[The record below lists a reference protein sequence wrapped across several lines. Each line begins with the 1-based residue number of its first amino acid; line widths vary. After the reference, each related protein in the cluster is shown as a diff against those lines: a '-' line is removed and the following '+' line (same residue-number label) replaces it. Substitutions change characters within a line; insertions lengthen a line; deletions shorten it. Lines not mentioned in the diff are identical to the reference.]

1 MYTMAAL
8 VRCLPGLGLNGAA
21 PAEKPEKALTVTA
34 TAAAV
39 DAGGKAGT
47 VPSAQKDADK
57 AIKAVAPQSD
67 DKTGKADKSDKDG
80 KADKSDKDGKEN
92 KDSKKETAH
101 VPTDDDC
108 VLLDSLD
115 TLTIPPLQASDFYIG
130 SIHHGD
136 RPAKVKRIFWAAGEV
151 FPQHPLYDHAVQR
164 QGLEDAL
171 YFPQQDG

>member
-1 MYTMAAL
+1 MKCTAMAAL
-8 VRCLPGLGLNGAA
+8 VFAACLAWGPATGAT
-21 PAEKPEKALTVTA
+21 PVEKPEKALTGTA
-34 TAAAV
+34 AAAAV

-47 VPSAQKDADK
+47 VPSVQKDADK

-80 KADKSDKDGKEN
+80 KEN
-92 KDSKKETAH
+92 KDSKKEMAH

-136 RPAKVKRIFWAAGEV
+136 SPAKVKRIFPAA
-151 FPQHPLYDHAVQR
+151 PTIRPCSTTTR
-164 QGLEDAL
+164 T
-171 YFPQQDG
+171 